1 MSTLAHRARGVLV
14 AFEGIDGSGKTTQAH
29 AACATLCA
37 AGLDALYLREPTD
50 GPYGTKLREL
60 MVAGRE
66 NVSPMQEFELFLRDR
81 EEDVRLNIQPALDRG
96 VVVCLDRYYI
106 SSMAYQGALGLD
118 PAFIR
123 AENEKIAPVPD
134 LILYFRVPVHE
145 GGRRIR
151 ETRAGGQNLFERQSY
166 QERVAQ
172 VFDEMDFPQ
181 MVAIEA
187 HHPVEQV
194 HLQVMHEIERVL
206 HLRGH
211 APCSPNHSAGPEQ

>member
-1 MSTLAHRARGVLV
+1 MGIEANRPRGILV

-29 AACATLCA
+29 AARDALCA
-37 AGLDALYLREPTD
+37 QGLDAVYLREPTN
-50 GPYGTKLREL
+50 GPFGTKLREL

-66 NVSPMQEFELFLRDR
+66 NVSPIQEFELFLHDR

-96 VVVCLDRYYI
+96 AVVCLDRYYI

-134 LILYFRVPVHE
+134 LILYFRVAVHE

-151 ETRAGGQNLFERQSY
+151 ESREGGQNLFERHSY

-172 VFDEMDFPQ
+172 VFEQMSFPQ
-181 MVAIEA
+181 MVAVEA
-187 HHPVEQV
+187 HRPVEEV
-194 HLQVMHEIERVL
+194 HQQVMKEIVRVL
-206 HLRGH
+206 QL
-211 APCSPNHSAGPEQ
+211 AGAGQSKPAVADS